1 MPMAHPLRTGDPRRL
16 GAYELSGRLGEGGQ
30 GVVYLGTRDE
40 DTYAVKLLHGPVGD
54 ERAAFL
60 REVELAKQVARFC
73 TAQVVE
79 AGFDDGRAYIVS
91 EYVDGPS
98 LARDVAQTGPRTGA
112 ALERLAVGTATA
124 LAAIHRAGIVH
135 RDFKPQ
141 NVLLGADGPRVIDF
155 GLARAL
161 DAAATVSGRGV
172 GTPAYMAP
180 EQITA
185 SAVTGAADV
194 FSWGA
199 TLCFAANASAP
210 FGQDSVAPV
219 LHRILTAPP
228 DLGRLEGRLREIVA
242 GCLDKDARNRP
253 SSRELLLELLGGGD
267 GVPAEVLRSPPPHIL
282 RVEPPAAVPAAGPVA
297 GSVPGSVSGSAVG
310 SAVGFVACAG
320 AGSGGASAVPVAE
333 PEATGTPGGYHLPAA
348 ASGAGPVS
356 SDGPDAWRAAGPGAS
371 RGVTSVPGGGAG
383 SGVTSVPGGGSG
395 SGVTSVPGSGSG
407 SGGGAGSDVT
417 PVPGGETGSRVAFAQ
432 GAGPEERRGAVAL
445 RIMGN
450 VPDDPEQTRRTG
462 RAANRAGLAASAALL
477 VSAAVLVSVVVPGLR
492 KDEPSQAA
500 AVPTVVTVGPA
511 DAEPEPE
518 RSDGI
523 ATQEN
528 REAPEAER
536 SSDPPARTSVGV
548 RVPALEGLDRAAAT
562 AALKRAGLVAGAVTQ
577 VGSRQRVGRVL
588 DSRPAAGA
596 SVARGSAVTLRVSA
610 GLAVP
615 AVAGLQRA
623 AAESALRAAGLAVG
637 GVGTTCSAKP
647 DGQVLSS
654 KPGAGTRVSGGAKV
668 ALVVSRHGA
677 IVPAVVGRLGPAARA
692 ALRAAGFT
700 VTMQRRVVAEDA
712 QVGTVLAQSVAAGAC
727 AAPGGGVVITVGV
740 AGQSEPDPTEPSE
753 PPVTETP
760 QPTPTEP

>member
-1 MPMAHPLRTGDPRRL
+1 MPTAHPLRTGDPRRL

-30 GVVYLGTRDE
+30 GVVYLGTRNEAD
-40 DTYAVKLLHGPVGD
+40 YAVKLLHGPVGD

-98 LARDVAQTGPRTGA
+98 LARDVARTGPRTGA

-135 RDFKPQ
+135 RDVKPQ

-194 FSWGA
+194 FSWAA

-228 DLGRLEGRLREIVA
+228 ELGRLEGRLREIVA
-242 GCLDKDARNRP
+242 VCLDKDARNRP

-267 GVPAEVLRSPPPHIL
+267 GGPAEVLRSPPPQHIL
-282 RVEPPAAVPAAGPVA
+282 PA
-297 GSVPGSVSGSAVG
+297 
-310 SAVGFVACAG
+310 
-320 AGSGGASAVPVAE
+320 VAE
-333 PEATGTPGGYHLPAA
+333 PEETGTPGGYHLPISACD
-348 ASGAGPVS
+348 S
-356 SDGPDAWRAAGPGAS
+356 
-371 RGVTSVPGGGAG
+371 G
-383 SGVTSVPGGGSG
+383 SGSVSGSVSGSG
-395 SGVTSVPGSGSG
+395 SGWVSGSGSG
-407 SGGGAGSDVT
+407 SVAGS
-417 PVPGGETGSRVAFAQ
+417 
-432 GAGPEERRGAVAL
+432 GPPEGRRGAAAL
-445 RIMGN
+445 RIIGD
-450 VPDDPEQTRRTG
+450 VPGDPEVTRRTG

-477 VSAAVLVSVVVPGLR
+477 VSAAVLFSVVVPGLR
-492 KDEPSQAA
+492 KEEPSQAA

-511 DAEPEPE
+511 DTGTDTGPE
-518 RSDGI
+518 RADGI
-523 ATQEN
+523 ATQRD
-528 REAPEAER
+528 REAPESRPSA
-536 SSDPPARTSVGV
+536 DPPARAAVGV
-548 RVPALEGLDRAAAT
+548 RVPALQGLDRAAAT

-577 VGSRQRVGRVL
+577 VGSRQRIGRVL

-596 SVARGSAVTLRVSA
+596 SVPRGSAVALRVSA
-610 GLAVP
+610 GQAVP
-615 AVAGLQRA
+615 AVTGLPRGS
-623 AAESALRAAGLAVG
+623 AESALRAAGLAVG
-637 GVGTTCSAKP
+637 AVGASCSARP
-647 DGQVLSS
+647 DGEVLSS
-654 KPGAGTRVSGGAKV
+654 RPAAGTRVSGGAKV
-668 ALVVSRHGA
+668 ALVVSRNGA
-677 IVPAVVGRLGPAARA
+677 VVPAVVGRSGPAARA
-692 ALRAAGFT
+692 ALRAAGFD
-700 VTMQRRVVAEDA
+700 VTSRTRVVADEA
-712 QVGTVLAQSVAAGAC
+712 QVGTVLAQGVAAGSC
-727 AAPGGGVVITVGV
+727 ASSGAGVAITVGV
-740 AGQSEPDPTEPSE
+740 AGQSEPDPTEPTE
-753 PPVTETP
+753 PPATQTP
-760 QPTPTEP
+760 RPTPTDSGAEDPAG